1 MARLIDT
8 SVFIELERQGLDV
21 SALRGRLWTEAGAIS
36 CVTAA
41 ELLLG
46 VELAESVRRKNFR
59 AVFVA
64 SVLSDFALVPF
75 DLPAARVYAE
85 LAARL
90 TRTGQPI
97 GQSDL
102 MIAATAV
109 AHNYGVVTHNVRHFE
124 RVPGL
129 SVLSADG

>member
-1 MARLIDT
+1 
-8 SVFIELERQGLDV
+8 
-21 SALRGRLWTEAGAIS
+21 
-36 CVTAA
+36 
-41 ELLLG
+41 
-46 VELAESVRRKNFR
+46 
-59 AVFVA
+59 
-64 SVLSDFALVPF
+64 
-75 DLPAARVYAE
+75 